1 VADSANR
8 TLSQCDLWPIVGT
21 WENALLAKSC
31 SKGCAPAASSLCGN
45 NIETFRQ
52 EFPPCLAWFQL
63 LLLSRLMERN
73 PKTGQHPDAARNDAA
88 GVRTPSEGGSS
99 SSDANLP
106 SDAPTLVDFSPD
118 FTKLIDASLKS
129 PVTPPKENAKQ
140 RPKSV
145 VTSNQPTLEPGMLL
159 AERYEIVQILG
170 QGGMGAV
177 YKATD
182 VELNRTVA
190 LKVIRPDLARDKAIV
205 DRFKQELLL
214 AHQVTHRNVIRIYD
228 LSEAD
233 GMKFIT
239 MEYVEGENLLTLIHE
254 KKKFAPAEAVEVMLQ
269 VCRALE
275 AAHTVGVIHRD
286 LKPQNIMRDTTGR
299 IVVMD
304 FGLARTLEGGGM
316 TQSGALVGTME
327 YMSPEQA
334 LGKPLDQRSDIFA
347 LGLIFYEMLTG
358 QMPFKADSTIAS
370 LIRRTQERVSPVS
383 DHDNTIPR
391 SVSNI
396 VTKCLERDL
405 DLRYKTAAELLADLE
420 TWQGKRAGATLS
432 FEPKIGPWGRTIPW
446 PWITVGLIAVILGIG
461 GYRFRDN
468 LFQPSA
474 GQTIVAP
481 AVSLAILPFRN
492 ASGDP
497 SFDWLGPSLADMLT
511 TDVGQSAHLRTVS
524 PDRLHQVLQD
534 LHIAP
539 NTSFDPTV
547 LRRVAEFSTADV
559 VVFGQYAR
567 FGGQVRIDAT
577 LLDLKNNRT
586 TSMKA
591 DAASEKDIPAAFDK
605 LADSVRQNL
614 ALSQD
619 VLKELKASSYQPTS
633 TSSEALRDYNQ
644 GIGLLREGKNL
655 EAQKHFEA
663 ATKKDVFFALA
674 FSKLAQTYSNLGYD
688 AEAERAAQ
696 KAVNLSQNLPEAEK
710 YLLLA
715 IQAQISKNFP
725 AAIKAY
731 ATIAKAA
738 PENADVQ
745 SALAA
750 LYEQSGDFA
759 KAGEYNQEI
768 LKANPKDINAT
779 LAMGRLA
786 IKSDNAQGAL
796 DPLNRALS
804 LSIQLDNQ
812 EQKAAT
818 LHAMAVA
825 YRMLNRPQDSLR
837 DGEDALTIWR
847 SIGQKRGTASSL
859 NEIARAEVLL
869 GKNKEAL
876 ENFQEALQ
884 IRRDIGDKR
893 GLGDTLIDLGNFYDD
908 RGNHDQALNMYKE
921 SLQIERDIGNERL
934 QAACLNNIADVYFAK
949 GQYEDARTYYL
960 QVLQLRE
967 KSKAP
972 DIVEAVHNLAET
984 SVRMGDYDQAFSQY
998 MRALELRR
1006 SMNDT
1011 RGAAIE
1017 SYTLGMVLDYQGRLG
1032 AAITSKQAA
1041 LKTFQ
1046 DLKDKTYWMAEI
1058 LGGYAQALIL
1068 AGGGEEA
1075 KSYLDDAL
1083 RLSRELKNEGMAS
1096 QTLSF
1101 QGDAAYYRGD
1111 SKAAGALYEQALQA
1125 ANRSKEPEKILI
1137 AKISLAKVAIQQ
1149 GRAQQAIA
1157 TLRPLL
1163 QQAENLG
1170 LKYTQVEC
1178 SVSMAEAM
1186 IKIKDSARARQE
1198 LDRALL
1204 QADKLGLKPLSA
1216 KAHYLL
1222 ATLSRASGDQV
1233 EALQH
1238 YQEALQLIDAMHDD
1252 PGADKILERSDV
1264 KTMYEEATRW
1274 LQSVKS

>member
-1 VADSANR
+1 
-8 TLSQCDLWPIVGT
+8 
-21 WENALLAKSC
+21 
-31 SKGCAPAASSLCGN
+31 
-45 NIETFRQ
+45 
-52 EFPPCLAWFQL
+52 
-63 LLLSRLMERN
+63 MERN
-73 PKTGQHPDAARNDAA
+73 PKIGQRPDPPGKDAA

-129 PVTPPKENAKQ
+129 PVTSTKEGAKQ
-140 RPKSV
+140 KPKSV

-159 AERYEIVQILG
+159 AQRYQIVQILG

-177 YKATD
+177 YKSID

-190 LKVIRPDLARDKAIV
+190 VKVIRPDLARDKAIV
-205 DRFKQELLL
+205 NRFKQELLL

-254 KKKFAPAEAVEVMLQ
+254 KKKFSPTEAVEIMQQ

-275 AAHTVGVIHRD
+275 AAHIVGVIHRD
-286 LKPQNIMRDTTGR
+286 LKPQNIMRDMTGR

-304 FGLARTLEGGGM
+304 FGLARTLEGDGM

-334 LGKPLDQRSDIFA
+334 LGKPLDERSDIFA

-396 VTKCLERDL
+396 VTKCLERDV

-446 PWITVGLIAVILGIG
+446 PWVTAALIAVVLAIV
-461 GYRFRDN
+461 GYRSRDR
-468 LFQPSA
+468 LFQPSST
-474 GQTIVAP
+474 QTSAAP

-539 NTSFDPTV
+539 NSSFDPTM
-547 LRRVAEFSTADV
+547 LRRIAEFSSADV

-567 FGGQVRIDAT
+567 FGDQVRIDAT
-577 LLDLKNNRT
+577 LQDLKNNRT
-586 TSMKA
+586 ISVKA
-591 DAASEKDIPAAFDK
+591 DASSEKDIPAAFDK

-614 ALSQD
+614 ALSND

-633 TSSEALRDYNQ
+633 TSIGALRDYNQ

-655 EAQKHFEA
+655 EAEKHFEA
-663 ATKKDVFFALA
+663 ATKTDASFALA

-696 KAVNLSQNLPEAEK
+696 RAVSLSQNLPEAEK

-715 IQAQISKNFP
+715 IQAQITKNFP
-725 AAIKAY
+725 SAIKAY
-731 ATIAKAA
+731 ETIAKAS

-750 LYEQSGDFA
+750 LYEQAGDFT
-759 KAGEYNQEI
+759 KAAVYNQKI
-768 LKANPKDINAT
+768 LTANPKDINAT

-786 IKSDNAQGAL
+786 IKSNNAQAAL
-796 DPLNRALS
+796 DPLNRALT
-804 LSIQLDNQ
+804 LSVQLDNQ

-825 YRMLNRPQDSLR
+825 YRMLNKPEDGLRNDEESL
-837 DGEDALTIWR
+837 AIWR
-847 SIGQKRGTASSL
+847 SIGQKRGIASSL
-859 NEIARAEVLL
+859 NEIARTEVLL

-876 ENFQEALQ
+876 GNFQEALQ
-884 IRRDIGDKR
+884 IRRDIGDNR

-908 RGNHDQALNMYKE
+908 RGDHDQALKMYKE
-921 SLQIERDIGNERL
+921 SLQLERDIGNERL
-934 QAACLNNIADVYFAK
+934 QAACLNNIAGVYFAK

-960 QVLQLRE
+960 QALQLRE

-972 DIVEAVHNLAET
+972 EDIVEAVHNLAET

-998 MRALELRR
+998 MRALDLRR
-1006 SMNDT
+1006 STNDT

-1017 SYTLGMVLDYQGRLG
+1017 SYTLGMILDYQGRFG

-1058 LGGYAQALIL
+1058 QGGYAQALIL
-1068 AGGGEEA
+1068 AGRGNEA

-1083 RLSRELKNEGMAS
+1083 NLSRELKNDGMIS

-1125 ANRSKEPEKILI
+1125 ANRSKEPEKILV
-1137 AKISLAKVAIQQ
+1137 AKINLAKVAVQA

-1163 QQAENLG
+1163 QHAESLG
-1170 LKYTQVEC
+1170 LKYAQVEC

-1186 IKIKDSARARQE
+1186 IKIKDNVDAQQE

-1216 KAHYLL
+1216 KANYLL
-1222 ATLSRASGDQV
+1222 ATLFHASGDQV

-1238 YQEALQLIDAMHDD
+1238 YQEALQLIDVMHDD
-1252 PGADKILERSDV
+1252 PGADKILERSDF
-1264 KTMYEEATRW
+1264 KTMYEEATRGS
-1274 LQSVKS
+1274 QAARS

>member
-1 VADSANR
+1 MEKNPRFGQQSDLPGKDVAG
-8 TLSQCDLWPIVGT
+8 I
-21 WENALLAKSC
+21 
-31 SKGCAPAASSLCGN
+31 
-45 NIETFRQ
+45 
-52 EFPPCLAWFQL
+52 
-63 LLLSRLMERN
+63 
-73 PKTGQHPDAARNDAA
+73 
-88 GVRTPSEGGSS
+88 RTPSEGGSS
-99 SSDANLP
+99 SSDATLP
-106 SDAPTLVDFSPD
+106 SDSPTLVDLPQD
-118 FTKLIDASLKS
+118 FTRLMDTSRQ
-129 PVTPPKENAKQ
+129 TPATPAKENAEQ
-140 RPKSV
+140 RPRIV
-145 VTSNQPTLEPGMLL
+145 VVSNQPELEPGMLL
-159 AERYEIVQILG
+159 AQRYQIVQILG

-182 VELNRTVA
+182 LELNRTVA
-190 LKVIRPDLARDKAIV
+190 VKVIRRDLARDKAIV

-214 AHQVTHRNVIRIYD
+214 SHQVTHRNVVRIYD

-239 MEYVEGENLLTLIHE
+239 MEYVEGENLLTLLHE
-254 KKKFAPAEAVEVMLQ
+254 KKKFSPSEAVEIMLQ

-275 AAHTVGVIHRD
+275 AAHSVGVIHRD

-299 IVVMD
+299 ILVMD
-304 FGLARTLEGGGM
+304 FGLARTLEGDGM

-370 LIRRTQERVSPVS
+370 LIRRTQERVAPVS
-383 DHDNTIPR
+383 DHDNTIPP

-405 DLRYKTAAELLADLE
+405 ELRYKTAAELLADLE

-446 PWITVGLIAVILGIG
+446 PIITAGLIAVILAIG
-461 GYRFRDN
+461 GYRFRDS
-468 LFQPSA
+468 LFQAS
-474 GQTIVAP
+474 GQSRVPP

-497 SFDWLGPSLADMLT
+497 SFDWLGPSLADMLN
-511 TDVGQSAHLRTVS
+511 TDVGQSARLRTVS

-547 LRRVAEFSTADV
+547 LRRIAEFSSADV

-567 FGGQVRIDAT
+567 FGSQIRIDAT
-577 LLDLKNNRT
+577 LQDLKNNRI

-614 ALSQD
+614 ALSPD

-633 TSSEALRDYNQ
+633 TSIEALRDYNE

-655 EAQKHFEA
+655 EAQKHFDA

-674 FSKLAQTYSNLGYD
+674 YSKLAQAYSNLGYD

-696 KAVNLSQNLPEAEK
+696 KAVNLSQNLPQAEK

-715 IQAQISKNFP
+715 IQAQITKNFP
-725 AAIKAY
+725 GAIKAY
-731 ATIAKAA
+731 ETIAKAS
-738 PENADVQ
+738 PDNADVQ

-750 LYEQSGDFA
+750 LYEQAGDFA
-759 KAGEYNQEI
+759 KAGEYNQQI

-779 LAMGRLA
+779 LAMGRLG

-796 DPLNRALS
+796 ESLSRALS
-804 LSIQLDNQ
+804 LAIQLDNQ

-825 YRMLNRPQDSLR
+825 YRMLNRPLDSLR

-847 SIGQKRGTASSL
+847 SIGQKRGIGSSL
-859 NEIARAEVLL
+859 NEIARTEVLL

-876 ENFQEALQ
+876 QNFQEALQ

-908 RGNHDQALNMYKE
+908 RGNHDQALTMYKE

-934 QAACLNNIADVYFAK
+934 QAACLNNIAGVYFAK

-960 QVLQLRE
+960 QALQLRE
-967 KSKAP
+967 ESKAP
-972 DIVEAVHNLAET
+972 EDIVEAVHNLAET

-998 MRALELRR
+998 MRALDLRR

-1017 SYTLGMVLDYQGRLG
+1017 SYTLGMVLDYQGRYG

-1068 AGGGEEA
+1068 AGRGDEA

-1083 RLSRELKNEGMAS
+1083 NLSRELKNDGMVS

-1111 SKAAGALYEQALQA
+1111 AKAAGALYEQALQA
-1125 ANRSKEPEKILI
+1125 ANHSKEPEKILT
-1137 AKISLAKVAIQQ
+1137 AKISLAKVAIQE

-1163 QQAENLG
+1163 QQTENLG
-1170 LKYTQVEC
+1170 LKYAQVEC

-1186 IKIKDSARARQE
+1186 IKIKDSSHAQQE
-1198 LDRALL
+1198 LERALL

-1222 ATLSRASGDQV
+1222 AGIFRASDDQA

-1238 YQEALQLIDAMHDD
+1238 YQEALQLINAMHDD
-1252 PGADKILERSDV
+1252 PGADKILERSDF
-1264 KTMYEEATRW
+1264 KTMDEEATRW
-1274 LQSVKS
+1274 LQAIKS

>member
-1 VADSANR
+1 
-8 TLSQCDLWPIVGT
+8 
-21 WENALLAKSC
+21 
-31 SKGCAPAASSLCGN
+31 
-45 NIETFRQ
+45 
-52 EFPPCLAWFQL
+52 
-63 LLLSRLMERN
+63 MERK
-73 PKTGQHPDAARNDAA
+73 PKTGQQAGTSKNDTA
-88 GVRTPSEGGSS
+88 GVRTPSEGGGS

-106 SDAPTLVDFSPD
+106 SDAPTLVDYSPD
-118 FTKLIDASLKS
+118 FTRLIDVSLKS
-129 PVTPPKENAKQ
+129 PAPPVKENAKQ
-140 RPKSV
+140 RPRSV
-145 VTSNQPTLEPGMLL
+145 VASNQTTLEPGMLL
-159 AERYEIVQILG
+159 AQRYEVVGTLG

-182 VELNRTVA
+182 LELNRTVA
-190 LKVIRPDLARDKAIV
+190 VKVIRPDLARDKAIV

-239 MEYVEGENLLTLIHE
+239 MEYVEGENLLTLLHD
-254 KKKFAPAEAVEVMLQ
+254 KRKFSPSEAVEIMQQ

-275 AAHTVGVIHRD
+275 AAHAVGVIHRD
-286 LKPQNIMRDTTGR
+286 LKPQNIMRDRTGR

-304 FGLARTLEGGGM
+304 FGLARTLEGDGM

-396 VTKCLERDL
+396 VTKCLEREI

-420 TWQGKRAGATLS
+420 VWQGKRAGATLN

-446 PWITVGLIAVILGIG
+446 PWITAGLIAVILAIG
-461 GYRFRDN
+461 GYRFRDK
-468 LFQPSA
+468 LFQSSP
-474 GQTIVAP
+474 GQTSVAP
-481 AVSLAILPFRN
+481 AVSLAILPFKN

-539 NTSFDPTV
+539 NSSFDPTM
-547 LRRVAEFSTADV
+547 LHRIAEFSSADV

-577 LLDLKNNRT
+577 LQDLKNNRT
-586 TSMKA
+586 ISVKA
-591 DAASEKDIPAAFDK
+591 DAPSEKDIPAAFDK

-614 ALSQD
+614 ALSND

-633 TSSEALRDYNQ
+633 TSIDALRDYNQ
-644 GIGLLREGKNL
+644 GIDLFREGKNL
-655 EAQKHFEA
+655 EAEKHFEA
-663 ATKKDVFFALA
+663 ATKTDATFALA

-696 KAVNLSQNLPEAEK
+696 RAVSLSQNLPEAEK

-715 IQAQISKNFP
+715 IQAQITKNFP

-731 ATIAKAA
+731 ETIAKVS

-750 LYEQSGDFA
+750 LYEQAGDFT
-759 KAGEYNQEI
+759 KAAECNQKI
-768 LKANPKDINAT
+768 LSANPKDINAT
-779 LAMGRLA
+779 LATGRLA

-796 DPLNRALS
+796 DPLNRALT
-804 LSIQLDNQ
+804 LSVQLDNQ

-825 YRMLNRPQDSLR
+825 YRMLNKPEDGLR
-837 DGEDALTIWR
+837 NDQDALAIWR
-847 SIGQKRGTASSL
+847 NIGQKRGIASSL
-859 NEIARAEVLL
+859 NEIARTEVLL
-869 GKNKEAL
+869 GKNTEAL
-876 ENFQEALQ
+876 GNFQEALQ
-884 IRRDIGDKR
+884 IRRDIGDNR

-908 RGNHDQALNMYKE
+908 RGDHDQALKMYKE

-934 QAACLNNIADVYFAK
+934 QAACLNNIAGVYFAK

-960 QVLQLRE
+960 QALQLRE

-972 DIVEAVHNLAET
+972 EDIVEAVHNLAET
-984 SVRMGDYDQAFSQY
+984 SVRMGDYDEAFSQY
-998 MRALELRR
+998 MRALDLRR

-1017 SYTLGMVLDYQGRLG
+1017 SYTLGMILDYQGRFG
-1032 AAITSKQAA
+1032 AAITSKQTA

-1058 LGGYAQALIL
+1058 EGGYAQALIL
-1068 AGGGEEA
+1068 AGRGNEA

-1083 RLSRELKNEGMAS
+1083 NLSRELKNDGMVS

-1111 SKAAGALYEQALQA
+1111 SKAAGTLYEQALQA
-1125 ANRSKEPEKILI
+1125 ATRSKEPEKILV
-1137 AKISLAKVAIQQ
+1137 AKINLAKVAIKE

-1170 LKYTQVEC
+1170 LKYAQVEC

-1186 IKIKDSARARQE
+1186 IKIKDSTHAQQE

-1222 ATLSRASGDQV
+1222 ASILRASGDQV
-1233 EALQH
+1233 EALPH

-1252 PGADKILERSDV
+1252 PGADKILERSDF
-1264 KTMYEEATRW
+1264 KTMYEEATSGS
-1274 LQSVKS
+1274 QEVKG

>member
-1 VADSANR
+1 LNQFRAGWDA
-8 TLSQCDLWPIVGT
+8 TLATALRAKARRASHETGEPVGIQAT
-21 WENALLAKSC
+21 N
-31 SKGCAPAASSLCGN
+31 PAHPEPAEQHDILPKNPVSLG
-45 NIETFRQ
+45 
-52 EFPPCLAWFQL
+52 WFQL
-63 LLLSRLMERN
+63 LLLGFRMDRN
-73 PKTGQHPDAARNDAA
+73 PKTGQSNIPRKDAA
-88 GVRTPSEGGSS
+88 GIRTPSEGASS

-106 SDAPTLVDFSPD
+106 ADAPTVVDFSPD

-129 PVTPPKENAKQ
+129 PVTPKENANP

-145 VTSNQPTLEPGMLL
+145 VLSNPATLEPGMLL
-159 AERYEIVQILG
+159 AQRYQIVQILG

-177 YKATD
+177 YKAID
-182 VELNRTVA
+182 LEVNRTVA

-214 AHQVTHRNVIRIYD
+214 SHQVTHRNVIRIYD

-233 GMKFIT
+233 GLKFIT

-254 KKKFAPAEAVEVMLQ
+254 KKKFSPSEAVEIMQQ

-275 AAHTVGVIHRD
+275 AAHSVGVIHRD
-286 LKPQNIMRDTTGR
+286 LKPQNIMRETTGR
-299 IVVMD
+299 ILVMD
-304 FGLARTLEGGGM
+304 FGLARTLEGDGM

-358 QMPFKADSTIAS
+358 QMPFRADSTIAS

-396 VTKCLERDL
+396 VTKCLERDV

-446 PWITVGLIAVILGIG
+446 PWITAALIAVVLAIV
-461 GYRFRDN
+461 GYRFRDK
-468 LFQPSA
+468 LFQSSA
-474 GQTIVAP
+474 TQTSAAP

-534 LHIAP
+534 LQIAP
-539 NTSFDPTV
+539 NSSFDPTM
-547 LRRVAEFSTADV
+547 LRRIAEFSSADV

-567 FGGQVRIDAT
+567 FGDQVRIDAT
-577 LLDLKNNRT
+577 LQNLKNNRT
-586 TSMKA
+586 ISVKA
-591 DAASEKDIPAAFDK
+591 DASSEKDIPVALDK
-605 LADSVRQNL
+605 LADSVRHNL
-614 ALSQD
+614 ALSDD

-633 TSSEALRDYNQ
+633 TSIDALRDYNQ
-644 GIGLLREGKNL
+644 GIVSLREGKNI
-655 EAQKHFEA
+655 EAEKHFEA
-663 ATKKDVFFALA
+663 ATKTDAAFALA
-674 FSKLAQTYSNLGYD
+674 FSKLAQTYTNLGYD

-696 KAVNLSQNLPEAEK
+696 RAVSLSQNLPEAEK

-715 IQAQISKNFP
+715 IQAQITKNFP

-731 ATIAKAA
+731 ETIAKVS

-750 LYEQSGDFA
+750 LYEQSGDFN
-759 KAGEYNQEI
+759 KATEYNQKI
-768 LKANPKDINAT
+768 LTANPKDINAT

-786 IKSDNAQGAL
+786 IKSDNAQAAL
-796 DPLNRALS
+796 DPLNRALT
-804 LSIQLDNQ
+804 LSVQLDNQ

-825 YRMLNRPQDSLR
+825 YRMLNKPEDGLRNDEESL
-837 DGEDALTIWR
+837 AIWR
-847 SIGQKRGTASSL
+847 SIGQKRGIASSL
-859 NEIARAEVLL
+859 NEIARTQVLL

-876 ENFQEALQ
+876 VNFQEALQ
-884 IRRDIGDKR
+884 IRREIGDNR

-908 RGNHDQALNMYKE
+908 RGDHDQALQMYKE

-934 QAACLNNIADVYFAK
+934 QAACLNNIAGVYFAK

-960 QVLQLRE
+960 QALQLRE

-972 DIVEAVHNLAET
+972 EDIVEAVHNLAET

-998 MRALELRR
+998 MRALDLRR

-1017 SYTLGMVLDYQGRLG
+1017 SYTLGMIMDYQGRFG

-1058 LGGYAQALIL
+1058 LGGYSQALIL
-1068 AGGGEEA
+1068 AGRSSEA

-1083 RLSRELKNEGMAS
+1083 NLSRELKNDGMVS
-1096 QTLSF
+1096 QTLVF

-1111 SKAAGALYEQALQA
+1111 SKAAGALYEQAQQA
-1125 ANRSKEPEKILI
+1125 ANRSKEPEKVLV
-1137 AKISLAKVAIQQ
+1137 AKINLAKVAIQE
-1149 GRAQQAIA
+1149 GHAQQSIS

-1163 QQAENLG
+1163 KQAENLG
-1170 LKYTQVEC
+1170 LKYAQVEC

-1186 IKIKDSARARQE
+1186 IKIKDNSHAQQE
-1198 LDRALL
+1198 LERALL
-1204 QADKLGLKPLSA
+1204 QADKLGLRPLSA

-1222 ATLSRASGDQV
+1222 ATLFRASGDQA
-1233 EALQH
+1233 EALRH
-1238 YQEALQLIDAMHDD
+1238 YQEALQLMNTMHDD
-1252 PGADKILERSDV
+1252 PGADKILQRSDF
-1264 KTMYEEATRW
+1264 KIMYEEATRR
-1274 LQSVKS
+1274 SR